1 MGTKGAGEAWKRRS
15 KSSTRSPAGRGEL
28 PQLWLLGE
36 GFVRRDL
43 APAGRF
49 LFAELPMIAALV
61 SEGGN
66 SSPRMER

>member
-1 MGTKGAGEAWKRRS
+1 MGTQGAGEAWKRRS

-28 PQLWLLGE
+28 PLLGE